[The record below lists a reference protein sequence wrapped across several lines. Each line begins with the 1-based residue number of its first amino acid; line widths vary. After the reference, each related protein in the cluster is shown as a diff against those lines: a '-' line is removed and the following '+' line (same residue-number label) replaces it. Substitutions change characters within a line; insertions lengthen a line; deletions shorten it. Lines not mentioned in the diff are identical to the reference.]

1 MNILLDMSGSMS
13 RAQDTAI
20 RAALALTMCLT
31 TFKHVNP
38 ALSVFGGSKSVHTIL
53 PHGQRLL
60 RKAEDTIA
68 RLKAYGGTPMAEA
81 LLSGTIALSQTREE
95 RKIMIVVTDGV
106 PDEIPPTIS
115 LIKKLQKSGVI
126 VIGIGIGNS
135 QCVDQLFEHYISI
148 DKVEELQTKFFQ
160 VARELF
166 V

>member
-1 MNILLDMSGSMS
+1 MSL
-13 RAQDTAI
+13 AQETAI

-38 ALSVFGGSKSVHTIL
+38 ALSVFGGTKSVHTVL

-68 RLKAYGGTPMAEA
+68 RLKAFGGTPLAEA
-81 LLSGTIALSQTREE
+81 VLSGTIALSQTREE
-95 RKIMIVVTDGV
+95 RKVMIVVTDGI
-106 PDEIPPTIS
+106 PDDIPPTIS
-115 LIKKLQKSGVI
+115 LIEKLQKSGVI
-126 VIGIGIGNS
+126 VIGIGIGKY
-135 QCVDQLFEHYISI
+135 QCVDQLFKHYISI
-148 DKVEELQTKFFQ
+148 DQVEELQTKFFQ